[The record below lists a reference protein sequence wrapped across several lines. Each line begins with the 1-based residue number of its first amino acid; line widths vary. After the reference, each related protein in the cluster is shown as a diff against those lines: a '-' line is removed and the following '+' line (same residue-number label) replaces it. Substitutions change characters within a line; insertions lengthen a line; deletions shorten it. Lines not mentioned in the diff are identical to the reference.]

1 MARGSRRSRAGAVVV
16 LRRRPVAPGGDA
28 LLRQRFGKGGG
39 SRGATGSPAAFDV
52 ARC

>member
-1 MARGSRRSRAGAVVV
+1 MARGSRRFRAGAVMV
-16 LRRRPVAPGGDA
+16 LQCRPVAPGGDA

-39 SRGATGSPAAFDV
+39 SHGTTGALTAFDV